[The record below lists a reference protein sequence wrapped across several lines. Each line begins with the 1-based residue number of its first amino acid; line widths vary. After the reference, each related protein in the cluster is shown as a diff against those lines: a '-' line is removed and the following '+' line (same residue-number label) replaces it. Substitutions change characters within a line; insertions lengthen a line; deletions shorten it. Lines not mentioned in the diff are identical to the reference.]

1 MPILVALY
9 NLLPIIDRKILIL
22 TSILHAHIKFIEF
35 LGSITDGNL
44 KQIFTFKLLYDELI
58 KYVRKSWWCSH
69 WIDTLVYKF
78 HNVKMKK
85 DFGKIYQTH
94 IVTKNESQNELCLE
108 CFTTFNTPYL
118 PFLFNARAMKN

>member
-44 KQIFTFKLLYDELI
+44 KKIFTFKLLYDELI
-58 KYVRKSWWCSH
+58 NCLRKSEKRISNIWP
-69 WIDTLVYKF
+69 LVYKF
-78 HNVKMKK
+78 HNVEMKK
-85 DFGKIYQTH
+85 NLI
-94 IVTKNESQNELCLE
+94 
-108 CFTTFNTPYL
+108 
-118 PFLFNARAMKN
+118 